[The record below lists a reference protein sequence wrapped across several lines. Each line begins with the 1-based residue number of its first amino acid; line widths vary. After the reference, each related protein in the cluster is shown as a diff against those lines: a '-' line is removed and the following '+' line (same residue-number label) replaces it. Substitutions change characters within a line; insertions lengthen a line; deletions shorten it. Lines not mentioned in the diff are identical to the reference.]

1 MLRAD
6 FENNLN
12 LIQDEI
18 LELSSMV
25 EHSIL
30 KSIQALKNRDVTSS
44 QQVIDDD
51 DLIDSKQAEIEEKCI
66 QLIAL
71 QSPVAG
77 DLRIIVSVMM
87 IAIELERI
95 GDYAEGIG
103 KISVLMGDMPPLKPL
118 IDIPRMAENAT
129 KMLRLSI
136 DSFVKRDPHTALDVC
151 DLDDEIDDTYNQ
163 VYRELL
169 TYMMADPATIQ
180 RATYLLWV
188 AHDLERSADRAT
200 NIAERVLFLVTGSSR
215 RDDIRESLKS

>member
-136 DSFVKRDPHTALDVC
+136 YSFVKRYPHTALDVC

-215 RDDIRESLKS
+215 RDDFRESLKS